1 MKKEKVKKI
10 INLTPHP
17 VRILGA
23 GENGEDLVIP
33 SDGILRVAESTK
45 KISELRAI
53 KEFGPPDYDDGPRE
67 LSEIEH
73 KEFRIPIYKIEYSG
87 LKEPPREP
95 GTIYIVS
102 SVAAMA
108 APHRDDFYIVAKP
121 VRDNEGRIIG
131 CKGLAKNPYHK
142 SGDSDSNNE
151 GRPCNC
157 GSGLPW
163 YKCDRASS
171 YCG

>member
-1 MKKEKVKKI
+1 MEKVKI

-17 VRILGA
+17 IKILGA
-23 GENGEDLVIP
+23 GENGEDLEIP
-33 SDGILRVAESTK
+33 STGILRVAESTK
-45 KISELRAI
+45 KISEL
-53 KEFGPPDYDDGPRE
+53 K
-67 LSEIEH
+67 H
-73 KEFRIPIYKIEYSG
+73 KEFRIPIYEIEYSG
-87 LKEPPREP
+87 LKEPPRVP

-102 SVAAMA
+102 SVVAMA
-108 APHRDDFYIVAKP
+108 APHRDDFYIVTKP
-121 VRDNEGRIIG
+121 VRDSEGRIIG

-142 SGDSDSNNE
+142 SDKKENSDSNNE

-163 YKCDRASS
+163 YRCTMASS

>member
-1 MKKEKVKKI
+1 MEKEKVKKI

-33 SDGILRVAESTK
+33 SDGVLRVAESSR
-45 KISELRAI
+45 KIA
-53 KEFGPPDYDDGPRE
+53 
-67 LSEIEH
+67 EIELKH
-73 KEFRIPIYKIEYSG
+73 FRIPVYEIEYSG
-87 LKEPPREP
+87 LKEPTRKPN
-95 GTIYIVS
+95 TIYIVS

-108 APHRDDFYIVAKP
+108 APHRDDFYIPAKI
-121 VRDNEGRIIG
+121 VHDNEGRVIG
-131 CKGLAKNPYHK
+131 CKGLAKNPYHSK
-142 SGDSDSNNE
+142 GSSNSKKENSDSNNE

-163 YKCDRASS
+163 YKCNRGSS